1 LRGKQEAYFHDYAGA
16 PQEFV
21 SSIKYGYLFQGQ
33 WYDWQRHGRGTPVLG
48 FEPGHFIN
56 FIQNHDQIANSGL
69 GRRIHALSHP
79 GDCRAFTALLLLGP
93 QIPLL
98 FQGQE
103 YGTSSPFLFFA
114 DHEPELASK
123 VSSGRRDFLHQF
135 PSLAA
140 TDTQP
145 YLNEPHDESAF
156 YRCKLDDQ
164 ERRTNLQAYSL
175 HKDLLHMRRS
185 EPAFAESRLHPID
198 GAVLSDRAFMIRF
211 FGAQPEDT
219 RVLMVNYGNDLKLVP
234 MPEPLLAPPEHF
246 RWQLAW
252 STDHPGY
259 GGGGVAPF
267 DLEAD
272 AALPAHSAVVL
283 KVTPLKKGHAH
294 GTQNR

>member
-1 LRGKQEAYFHDYAGA
+1 
-16 PQEFV
+16 
-21 SSIKYGYLFQGQ
+21 
-33 WYDWQRHGRGTPVLG
+33 
-48 FEPGHFIN
+48 
-56 FIQNHDQIANSGL
+56 
-69 GRRIHALSHP
+69 
-79 GDCRAFTALLLLGP
+79 
-93 QIPLL
+93 
-98 FQGQE
+98 
-103 YGTSSPFLFFA
+103 
-114 DHEPELASK
+114 
-123 VSSGRRDFLHQF
+123 
-135 PSLAA
+135 
-140 TDTQP
+140 
-145 YLNEPHDESAF
+145 
-156 YRCKLDDQ
+156 
-164 ERRTNLQAYSL
+164 
-175 HKDLLHMRRS
+175 MRRS

-219 RVLMVNYGNDLKLVP
+219 RVLMVNYGNDLKLIP
-234 MPEPLLAPPEHF
+234 MPEPLLAPPENF